1 MSENQDLRPSWMK
14 LNPQIDHFDLFEG
27 IGELQEDEV
36 RHLRY
41 GIKICDQNLLF
52 DKTILCEASINTN
65 VYPIPNVPSW
75 INGMISLRGNL
86 IPVFKID
93 KFLTDGKTTGNENKV
108 VFIIG
113 QGPNAVGLSI
123 SELPVSVE
131 INEEEIDAIS
141 PPADTPEIF
150 SDCVNTAY
158 DIENKIWL
166 EIDIDAVIN
175 NIQSL

>member
-1 MSENQDLRPSWMK
+1 
-14 LNPQIDHFDLFEG
+14 
-27 IGELQEDEV
+27 
-36 RHLRY
+36 
-41 GIKICDQNLLF
+41 
-52 DKTILCEASINTN
+52 
-65 VYPIPNVPSW
+65 
-75 INGMISLRGNL
+75 MISLRGNL

-123 SELPVSVE
+123 GELPVSVE

-158 DIENKIWL
+158 DIDNKIWL